1 MNKKFTVTVISID
14 TVATGRN
21 IKALCR
27 ANGIRI
33 ADLADALGISPQAV
47 YGWLRGDK
55 TPSYDNAKAIAEQ
68 LFHISVDELYVMC
81 GEHSRTIEEDE
92 KSSSIHFKGP
102 TKGPFDFVA

>member
-33 ADLADALGISPQAV
+33 ADLADALCISPQAV
-47 YGWLRGDK
+47 YGWIRGEK

-81 GEHSRTIEEDE
+81 GEHRSLEEDE
-92 KSSSIHFKGP
+92 KSSSVHFKGP
-102 TKGPFDFVA
+102 SEGPFDLVA